1 MAKSLILTALSKG
14 FITEEQREKA
24 ETYKQDAGVSDDVA
38 LRDTR
43 ILTEEKMLELY
54 KVIYG
59 YRINLD
65 PEIED
70 TEFQKQFKRHH
81 LMSYGFIPIM
91 KDKKIEI
98 LTAKPAELLYAEDI
112 IRDRTG
118 YKGSFDYC
126 LITISSLIS
135 LVEMIF
141 KEDTSL
147 SDEFVFE
154 EGDSEDNI
162 YDVSEGDSSQIVA
175 LVNKL
180 LRDAVE
186 NKISDIHFEPQEDAF
201 YIRYRL
207 DGTLNVEHKL
217 PMSVARQVTN
227 RIKTMSNL
235 DVNTNKI
242 IQDGNCRL
250 EIFNKL
256 VDLRASIIPAI
267 NGENLVIRILDRNK
281 MTFDVSMLGFSPENE
296 KEFLKLIR
304 RPQGIILLT
313 GPTGS
318 GKSTSLY
325 AALSSLNTE
334 DRCIITFEDPV
345 EYRIP
350 GIVQVQIN
358 PTMGVTFPNALKSGL
373 RQDIEV
379 ALVGEIRDPA
389 TAAIAFDAANTG
401 HMVFS
406 TLHTN
411 SAASSI
417 LRLIKMGV
425 EPYVVSRSLV
435 AVINQRL
442 AKRICPDCKEEY
454 LLEADS
460 PYRKVL
466 NCGDKEVKL
475 YRGKGCKKCRGTGY
489 SGRIAIQEF
498 LIVNEEIG
506 DLLDNGATTHE
517 IELAAI
523 RNGMKTIQQDG
534 IEKALRGETTLDEVH
549 RTVFFDNI

>member
-147 SDEFVFE
+147 ADEFVFE

-180 LRDAVE
+180 LRDAMTGLYNHASFYGFLDTITKANSEDISTITLAIIDIDNFKKVNDTYGHSKGDE
-186 NKISDIHFEPQEDAF
+186 VILFLAEVLKRRFTDVGYVCRYGGEEFAVIFINKN
-201 YIRYRL
+201 
-207 DGTLNVEHKL
+207 G
-217 PMSVARQVTN
+217 RQA
-227 RIKTMSNL
+227 KELME
-235 DVNTNKI
+235 
-242 IQDGNCRL
+242 GAL
-250 EIFNKL
+250 EEF
-256 VDLRASIIPAI
+256 RRH
-267 NGENLVIRILDRNK
+267 E
-281 MTFDVSMLGFSPENE
+281 FSW
-296 KEFLKLIR
+296 K
-304 RPQGIILLT
+304 
-313 GPTGS
+313 
-318 GKSTSLY
+318 
-325 AALSSLNTE
+325 
-334 DRCIITFEDPV
+334 EDPV
-345 EYRIP
+345 TFSCGICEYMSGRMTDKELF
-350 GIVQVQIN
+350 GI
-358 PTMGVTFPNALKSGL
+358 
-373 RQDIEV
+373 
-379 ALVGEIRDPA
+379 
-389 TAAIAFDAANTG
+389 
-401 HMVFS
+401 
-406 TLHTN
+406 
-411 SAASSI
+411 
-417 LRLIKMGV
+417 
-425 EPYVVSRSLV
+425 
-435 AVINQRL
+435 
-442 AKRICPDCKEEY
+442 
-454 LLEADS
+454 AD
-460 PYRKVL
+460 KVL
-466 NCGDKEVKL
+466 
-475 YRGKGCKKCRGTGY
+475 YRAKNSGKNQC
-489 SGRIAIQEF
+489 
-498 LIVNEEIG
+498 
-506 DLLDNGATTHE
+506 LL
-517 IELAAI
+517 
-523 RNGMKTIQQDG
+523 
-534 IEKALRGETTLDEVH
+534 
-549 RTVFFDNI
+549 